1 MSKLRF
7 NHAGFTLVQHLFR
20 EYLAD
25 NDLDTEQAQHVTIR
39 QFYNWAQYRKAET
52 GLFPDQE
59 ELKKL
64 YGLKDLTFW
73 STEHI
78 LDDPFDAAV
87 HLFSWW
93 PLIVMAG
100 RYKPKNKVAAISLA
114 GSIKFED
121 NTTAHFLMPLGL
133 QSEPFTEGMISALWR
148 GQLMMLDRVLKEK
161 SLDELHDEITA
172 SGKPFVNF
180 PVETDGTFVSDIG
193 LEMTD
198 DIGLEEGLEDD
209 FDD

>member
-20 EYLAD
+20 QFLSD
-25 NDLDTEQAQHVTIR
+25 NELDTEQAQHVTIR
-39 QFYNWAQYRKAET
+39 QFYHWAQLRKMGDE
-52 GLFPDQE
+52 FFYDKE
-59 ELKKL
+59 ELQQL
-64 YGLKDLTFW
+64 YGLEE
-73 STEHI
+73 EHFE
-78 LDDPFDAAV
+78 LVEKMLSDPFDAAV

-114 GSIKFED
+114 GSIRFED

-161 SLDELHDEITA
+161 SLDELHDEIAA
-172 SGKPFVNF
+172 SGAPYVNF

-193 LEMTD
+193 LE
-198 DIGLEEGLEDD
+198 ESREDD
-209 FDD
+209 